1 MAKNESTQRHDDSTF
16 DAQDARALF
25 AVLGL
30 RPDDHLTDVND
41 AMSLAGASDEHLHS
55 LAIAQGLRLAWC
67 RLPPYR
73 RNMREKEWTAFIR
86 TALEDDGIDSS
97 YARLAIDEEM
107 VKLITRRALGKTLAI
122 AAGVGVDCL

>member
-41 AMSLAGASDEHLHS
+41 AISLAGASDEHLHS
-55 LAIAQGLRLAWC
+55 LAVTQGLRLAWC
-67 RLPPYR
+67 RLPRKP
-73 RNMREKEWTAFIR
+73 
-86 TALEDDGIDSS
+86 
-97 YARLAIDEEM
+97 
-107 VKLITRRALGKTLAI
+107 LGRPSGRVI
-122 AAGVGVDCL
+122 